1 MVGIPV
7 ICPDGGFP
15 QLQAFSNGA
24 FSFTVVILIV
34 VMALLTVQVVL
45 VVKMKCLAKWVTL
58 ILIPQSSLLQAIR
71 RSVTV
76 IARQDQVGNGR

>member
-1 MVGIPV
+1 MGIPV
-7 ICPDGGFP
+7 ISPDGGFP

-58 ILIPQSSLLQAIR
+58 ILIHQSSVLRAIR